1 MLHSGMSSTIENAPL
16 DPEGL
21 QRVLGVFERNY
32 RLSSE
37 DFYRAHLRNEP
48 LAADLSVWHREIW
61 SGTYRQWLRAQGSPE
76 PGRPV
81 A

>member
-1 MLHSGMSSTIENAPL
+1 MSQTVDNATL

-37 DFYRAHLRNEP
+37 DFYRAHIRNEP
-48 LAADLSVWHREIW
+48 PAADVSAWHREIW
-61 SGTYRQWLRAQGSPE
+61 SGTYRQWLRRQGSPE
-76 PGRPV
+76 LWRSV
-81 A
+81 S